1 MSLDN
6 LILGKNTTYN
16 NEYSPSILQ
25 RIERS
30 LGRASI
36 DRLAD
41 FYGYDIW
48 KLYEITYLNLQ
59 GIPQVCM
66 GIMKVP
72 SSSKYIV
79 ESKSLK
85 LYTLSYTMTKFI
97 NMQEAQTLFAKDLSK
112 LLECEVSVN
121 FYPLN
126 SKEFN
131 LTAPDGICLEQ
142 QDSCMGVVIRD
153 YEYNPKALCLEKSD
167 KTVKKTYYTNLF
179 RSLCPVTAQPDHAT
193 VIIDYEGKK
202 PSQEDLLSYLISL
215 RNHQGFHEQCVELI
229 YSDLMYY
236 LKPDRLTV
244 TACFT
249 RRGGIDINPV
259 RSNQPNISALSLRT
273 IRQ

>member
-1 MSLDN
+1 MNLDN
-6 LILGKNTTYN
+6 LILGKSTTYDS
-16 NEYSPSILQ
+16 EYSPSVLQ

-36 DRLAD
+36 DRLAT

-48 KLYEITYLNLQ
+48 KLYEITYLNLL

-72 SSSKYIV
+72 SSSTFIV

-85 LYTLSYTMTKFI
+85 LYTLSYTMTRFI
-97 NMQEAQTLFAKDLSK
+97 NMQEAQDLFASDLSR
-112 LLECEVSVN
+112 LLECEVSVS

-126 SKEFN
+126 SREFSIS
-131 LTAPDGICLEQ
+131 APEGICLEQ
-142 QDSCMGVVIRD
+142 MESSKGIVIRD
-153 YEYNPKALCLEKSD
+153 YGYNPDVLCHDRSD

-179 RSLCPVTAQPDHAT
+179 RSLCPVTSQPDHAT

-202 PSQEDLLSYLISL
+202 PSTDGLLSYLVSL
-215 RNHQGFHEQCVELI
+215 RSHQGFHEQCAELI
-229 YSDLMYY
+229 FSDLMYY
-236 LKPDRLTV
+236 LKPEKLTV

-259 RSNQPNISALSLRT
+259 RSNQNILTAASLRT